1 MKSMRVMVVAHAS
14 LVPPADLSGVVAA
27 RLDEM
32 RTEIDVITTLKAM
45 GHEVLVVG
53 VLDSLTELRAVMT
66 DWRPDIAFNLLEEFD
81 GIVTYDQHV
90 VAFLELSRQ
99 RYTGCNPR
107 GLLLSRDK
115 PLSKQLLSYHRIP
128 TPQFTVFRRSAR
140 LHVPRKLRY
149 PLFVKSATEDASLGI
164 SQASIVADLG
174 HLRDRVAFIHDQ
186 VGSDAL
192 VEEYIDGREVYVG
205 VLGNDRLTRYPPWE
219 LSFGSLP
226 EGQAPIA
233 TRKIKWDKRYQQK
246 HGIATQAANDMDS
259 AVVTRLDQLAR
270 RIYRVLGLSGYARM
284 DFRVRPDG
292 SIFVLEANANPNL
305 AQGDD
310 LAQSA
315 LAAGTGYDELL
326 TRILQLGLRYQAEWR
341 SYYG

>member
-1 MKSMRVMVVAHAS
+1 MKSLRIMVVAHAS
-14 LVPPADLSGVVAA
+14 LVPPDDLSGVAAA

-53 VLDSLTELRAVMT
+53 VLDSLTELRTVMT

-99 RYTGCNPR
+99 RYTV
-107 GLLLSRDK
+107 
-115 PLSKQLLSYHRIP
+115 SKQLLSYHRIP
-128 TPQFTVFRRSAR
+128 TPQFTVFRRGAR

-246 HGIATQAANDMDS
+246 HGIATQAAGDLDS
-259 AVVTRLDQLAR
+259 AILTRLDQLAR
-270 RIYRVLGLSGYARM
+270 RIYRALGLSGYARM
-284 DFRVRPDG
+284 DFRIRPDG
-292 SIFVLEANANPNL
+292 GVFVLEANANPNL
-305 AQGDD
+305 AQGED

-341 SYYG
+341 TYYG

>member
-1 MKSMRVMVVAHAS
+1 MKSLRVMVVAHAS
-14 LVPPADLSGVVAA
+14 LVPPEDLSGVAA
-27 RLDEM
+27 VRLDEM
-32 RTEIDVITTLKAM
+32 RTEIDVIATLKAM

-128 TPQFTVFRRSAR
+128 TPQFTVFRRGAR

-164 SQASIVADLG
+164 SQASIVGDLG

-226 EGQAPIA
+226 DGQAPIA

-246 HGIATQAANDMDS
+246 HGIATRAANDLDA

-270 RIYRVLGLSGYARM
+270 RIYRALGLSGYARM

-292 SIFVLEANANPNL
+292 SAVVLEANANPNL
-305 AQGDD
+305 AQGED

>member
-1 MKSMRVMVVAHAS
+1 MKSLRIMVVAHAS
-14 LVPPADLSGVVAA
+14 LVPPDDLSGDAAA

-53 VLDSLTELRAVMT
+53 VLDSLTELRTVMT

-128 TPQFTVFRRSAR
+128 TPQFTVFRRGAR

-246 HGIATQAANDMDS
+246 HGIATQAADDLDS
-259 AVVTRLDQLAR
+259 AVLTRLDQLAR

-284 DFRVRPDG
+284 DFRIRPDG
-292 SIFVLEANANPNL
+292 SVFVLEANANPNL
-305 AQGDD
+305 AQGED

-341 SYYG
+341 TYYG

>member
-1 MKSMRVMVVAHAS
+1 MKSLRIMIVAHAS
-14 LVPPADLSGVVAA
+14 LVPPDDLSGVAAA

-53 VLDSLTELRAVMT
+53 VLDSLTELRTVMT

-128 TPQFTVFRRSAR
+128 TPQFTVFRRGAR

-246 HGIATQAANDMDS
+246 HGIATQAAGDLDS
-259 AVVTRLDQLAR
+259 AILTRLDQLAR
-270 RIYRVLGLSGYARM
+270 RIYRALGLSGYARM
-284 DFRVRPDG
+284 DFRIRPDG
-292 SIFVLEANANPNL
+292 SVFVLEANANPNL
-305 AQGDD
+305 AQGED

-341 SYYG
+341 TYYG

>member
-1 MKSMRVMVVAHAS
+1 MKSLRIMVVAHAS
-14 LVPPADLSGVVAA
+14 LVPPDDLSGVAAA

-53 VLDSLTELRAVMT
+53 VLDSLTELRTVMT

-128 TPQFTVFRRSAR
+128 TPQFTVFRRGAR

-246 HGIATQAANDMDS
+246 HGIATRAADDLDS
-259 AVVTRLDQLAR
+259 AVLTRLDQLAR
-270 RIYRVLGLSGYARM
+270 RIYRALGLSGYARM
-284 DFRVRPDG
+284 DFRIRPDG
-292 SIFVLEANANPNL
+292 SVFVLEANANPNL
-305 AQGDD
+305 AQGED

-341 SYYG
+341 TYYG

>member
-1 MKSMRVMVVAHAS
+1 MKQLRVMVVAHAS
-14 LVPPADLSGVVAA
+14 LVPPADLSSLAPTQ
-27 RLDEM
+27 LEEM
-32 RTEIDVITTLKAM
+32 RTEIDVITTLKDL
-45 GHEVLVVG
+45 GHDVRVVG
-53 VLDSLTELRAVMT
+53 VLDSLTELRTVMT
-66 DWRPDIAFNLLEEFD
+66 EWRPDIAFNLLEEFD

-128 TPQFTVFRRSAR
+128 TPQFTVFRRGAR

-164 SQASIVADLG
+164 SQASIVDDLAR
-174 HLRDRVAFIHDQ
+174 LRERVGFIHDQ

-192 VEEYIDGREVYVG
+192 VEEYIDGREIYIG
-205 VLGNDRLTRYPPWE
+205 VLGNDRLTRFPPWE

-246 HGIATQAANDMDS
+246 HGIATQAASDLDP
-259 AVVTRLDQLAR
+259 AVVVRLDQLAR

-292 SIFVLEANANPNL
+292 SVFVLEANANPNL
-305 AQGDD
+305 AQGED
-310 LAQSA
+310 LAQSV

-326 TRILQLGLRYQAEWR
+326 TRILQLGLRYQAQWR
-341 SYYG
+341 TYYG

>member
-1 MKSMRVMVVAHAS
+1 MKSLRVMVVAHAS
-14 LVPPADLSGVVAA
+14 LVPPEDLSAVVAA

-53 VLDSLTELRAVMT
+53 VLDSLTELRTVMT

-99 RYTGCNPR
+99 PYTGCNPR

-115 PLSKQLLSYHRIP
+115 PLSKQLLSYHRIS
-128 TPQFTVFRRSAR
+128 TPQFTVFRRGAR

-164 SQASIVADLG
+164 SQASIVADLV

-219 LSFGSLP
+219 LRFGSLP

-246 HGIATQAANDMDS
+246 HGIATQAANDLD
-259 AVVTRLDQLAR
+259 AAIVTRLDQLAR

-292 SIFVLEANANPNL
+292 SVFVLEANANPNL
-305 AQGDD
+305 AQGED

-326 TRILQLGLRYQAEWR
+326 MRILQLGLRYQAQWR

>member
-1 MKSMRVMVVAHAS
+1 
-14 LVPPADLSGVVAA
+14 
-27 RLDEM
+27 
-32 RTEIDVITTLKAM
+32 M

-53 VLDSLTELRAVMT
+53 VLDSLTELRTVMT

-128 TPQFTVFRRSAR
+128 TPQFTVFRRGAR

-164 SQASIVADLG
+164 SQASIVADLV

-246 HGIATQAANDMDS
+246 HGIATQAADDLDS
-259 AVVTRLDQLAR
+259 AILTRLDQLAR
-270 RIYRVLGLSGYARM
+270 RIYRALGLSGYARM
-284 DFRVRPDG
+284 DFRIRPDG
-292 SIFVLEANANPNL
+292 SVFVLEANANPNL
-305 AQGDD
+305 AQGED

-341 SYYG
+341 TYYG

>member
-1 MKSMRVMVVAHAS
+1 MKSLRIMVVAHAS
-14 LVPPADLSGVVAA
+14 LVPPEDLSGVAAA

-53 VLDSLTELRAVMT
+53 VLDSLTELRTVMT

-128 TPQFTVFRRSAR
+128 TPQFTVFRRGAR

-174 HLRDRVAFIHDQ
+174 HLRERVAFIHDQ

-246 HGIATQAANDMDS
+246 HGIATQAADDLDS
-259 AVVTRLDQLAR
+259 AILTRLDQLAR

-284 DFRVRPDG
+284 DFRIRPDG
-292 SIFVLEANANPNL
+292 SVFVLEANANPNL
-305 AQGDD
+305 AQGED

-341 SYYG
+341 TYYG